1 MLHLLMPLPLSHLPF
16 HLVGEDYPRCIPL
29 NIETRCHLPHLE
41 ATTHL
46 LLGQIPNALSVQHQK
61 MYQKTSEQGWIAFVA
76 SHWAQEEDIPLSLH
90 CANHLFRSGSNLLH
104 VHQKYIS
111 QLMSSNLTC
120 KVHLYQPNFLILNLS
135 VLVTLAS
142 VMGMSINCRL
152 SLLSC
157 LLHQWHPSLPLP
169 VAAPDNGMQV
179 DTGPCSVSPSSRPK
193 PVDTLLPLRT
203 SHLRSNSG
211 GTHPTRGTISPTSSC
226 HSQEKVV
233 SSAWLTHHIVLHRHM
248 DTLL

>member
-1 MLHLLMPLPLSHLPF
+1 MLHLLMLLPLSHLPF
-16 HLVGEDYPRCIPL
+16 HLVGEDYPRPIPL
-29 NIETRCHLPHLE
+29 NIKTRCHLPHLE

-46 LLGQIPNALSVQHQK
+46 LLGQIPNALSVQHQR
-61 MYQKTSEQGWIAFVA
+61 MYQKTSERGWIAFVA
-76 SHWAQEEDIPLSLH
+76 SHWAQEEGIPLSLH
-90 CANHLFRSGSNLLH
+90 RANHLFRSGSNLLH

-111 QLMSSNLTC
+111 QLMSLNLTC

-152 SLLSC
+152 SLLSH

-169 VAAPDNGMQV
+169 VAAPDNGMQI

-211 GTHPTRGTISPTSSC
+211 GTHPTRGTILPTSSC